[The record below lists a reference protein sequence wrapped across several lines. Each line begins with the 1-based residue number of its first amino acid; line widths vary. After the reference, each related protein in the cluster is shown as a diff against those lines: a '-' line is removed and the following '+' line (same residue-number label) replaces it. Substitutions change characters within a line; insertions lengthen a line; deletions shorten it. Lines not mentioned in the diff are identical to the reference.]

1 MVDRLDDNNEGIKF
15 CPLLTVVKAGQAN
28 YMVCQSNCVFFI
40 EDECAFITT
49 SKALKEMTKNNTA
62 NQNRRDKNER

>member
-1 MVDRLDDNNEGIKF
+1 MVDKLNDNNENIKF

-28 YMVCQSNCVFFI
+28 YMVCQNNCVFFI
-40 EDECAFITT
+40 DDECAFITT
-49 SKALKEMTKNNTA
+49 SKALKELMKNNIA